1 MTVETLVMRVEEKPQ
16 VYFQVKVNF
25 LNSELQRSGMNVGK
39 SHLGRRDTTM
49 QTNLRYWEYY
59 GMTDTFTDLF
69 ERSKQGETFNRLY
82 ALITSRENI
91 LLAFRTIKSNK
102 GSNTKGI
109 DGRTIDNIKTMK
121 DEEIV
126 EKIQQ
131 ILLNYQPKKVRR
143 VYIPKPNGDKRPLG
157 IPAIIDR
164 IIQQCFKQVLEP
176 IAEAKFFKHSYGFR
190 PLRSAHHAIARIQNL
205 INNSKLHYIV
215 DIDIKGFFDN
225 INHTLLLKQ
234 LWNIGIRDKQV
245 LKIISKMLKAEIDGE
260 GKPTK
265 GTPQGGILS
274 PLLSNIVLNDLD
286 QWVAGQWE
294 LFETNS
300 IYNQTYNRYRTMK
313 KTKLK
318 EGYIVRYADDF
329 KIMCKDWKTAEKWF
343 HAVRL
348 YLKDRLKLEISPEKS
363 QIVNLR
369 KRKSEFLGFTI
380 WAEPKRKKCV
390 AHTGIV
396 NRKKQD
402 IKRKYKEHIN
412 NIKRS
417 PTPQNI
423 SKLNSFVLGE
433 HNYFKRATMVNKE
446 FSRIAYDL
454 LKFTYNRLKRI
465 GVYEKPINSSN
476 VYKKFYKNNSRTFRV
491 AEIYIFPIA
500 NVQHEWNS
508 YQFNQDLTPYTVE
521 GRNKIHQKLKH
532 DILIEI
538 NKLMQSNIPDRTT
551 EYIDNRISRYS
562 MKNGLCE
569 ITGTFLFAEDV
580 HCHHYKPVNLGGTD
594 EFKNLR
600 ILHKDVHRLIHS
612 TKEETIKRLIK
623 LLKLTDEQIKKVDQY
638 RKSCNLELIDL
649 K

>member
-1 MTVETLVMRVEEKPQ
+1 
-16 VYFQVKVNF
+16 
-25 LNSELQRSGMNVGK
+25 
-39 SHLGRRDTTM
+39 M

-59 GMTDTFTDLF
+59 GMTETFTDLY
-69 ERSKQGETFNRLY
+69 ERSKQGERFNRLY
-82 ALITSRENI
+82 ELITSRENI

-102 GSNTKGI
+102 GSKTKGT
-109 DGRTIDNIKTMK
+109 DNRTIDDIKNMK
-121 DEEIV
+121 DDEIV
-126 EKIQQ
+126 VKVNK
-131 ILLNYQPKKVRR
+131 LLQNYQPKKVKR

-157 IPAIIDR
+157 IPSIMDR
-164 IIQQCFKQVLEP
+164 LIQQCFKQVLEP
-176 IAEAKFFKHSYGFR
+176 IADAKFYNHSYGFR
-190 PLRSAHHAIARIQNL
+190 PLRSTHHAIARIQYL
-205 INNSKLHYIV
+205 INNSKLHYVV

-234 LWNIGIRDKQV
+234 LWNIGIQDKQV
-245 LKIISKMLKAEIDGE
+245 LKIISKMLKAVIDGE

-294 LFETNS
+294 NFETNYEYS
-300 IYNQTYNRYRTMK
+300 RQSSKFQMLKRTN
-313 KTKLK
+313 LK

-329 KIMCKDWKTAEKWF
+329 KIICRDWKTAKKWF

-348 YLKDRLKLEISPEKS
+348 YLKDRLKLDISPEKS
-363 QIVNLR
+363 RIINLR

-380 WAEPKRKKCV
+380 WAEPKGKKRV
-390 AHTGIV
+390 AQTGV
-396 NRKKQD
+396 VDKKIQE
-402 IKRKYKEHIN
+402 IKNKYKEHL
-412 NIKRS
+412 KELKKS
-417 PTPQNI
+417 PTEQNVK
-423 SKLNSFVLGE
+423 KLNSFILGE
-433 HNYFKRATMVNKE
+433 HNYFKKATMVNKD
-446 FSRIAYDL
+446 FSRISYDL
-454 LKFTYNRLKRI
+454 SKFTYNRLKPI
-465 GVYEKPINSSN
+465 GTYEKPKNPSKI
-476 VYKKFYKNNSRTFRV
+476 YKKLYSNNFRTFKI
-491 AEIYIFPIA
+491 AGIYLFPLADI
-500 NVQHEWNS
+500 QHEWNS
-508 YQFNQDLTPYTVE
+508 YQFKQNLTPFTVE
-521 GRNKIHQKLKH
+521 GRSKIHKELKP

-538 NKLMQSNIPDRTT
+538 NKLMLSNIPYRTT
-551 EYIDNRISRYS
+551 EYMDNRISRYS

-623 LLKLTDEQIKKVDQY
+623 LLKLTDEQIKTVDQY
-638 RKSCNLELIDL
+638 RKSCNLELIGL